1 MKTQRFAAALI
12 AAAGLAGAAAAGSLD
27 ARPGAPGGHGP
38 AKALVTIT
46 SHGLDLTSDAGAD
59 RFLGR
64 LTAAVNRACDDRPN
78 DGPWLALARSTGF
91 QACRRQALQA
101 AMTYV
106 HSPVVRRRFAA
117 IEAEDNLRLAR
128 R

>member
-1 MKTQRFAAALI
+1 MTTRLFAAAFI

-27 ARPGAPGGHGP
+27 SRPGDPGGHGP
-38 AKALVTIT
+38 VKALVIV
-46 SHGLDLTSDAGAD
+46 SSRGLDLASDAGAD

-64 LTAAVNRACDDRPN
+64 LTTAVNVACDDRPT
-78 DGPWLALARSTGF
+78 DGPALTMTRSGGF
-91 QACRRQALQA
+91 QTCRAQALET

-106 HSPVVRRRFAA
+106 HSPIVKRRYAA
-117 IEAEDNLRLAR
+117 MGAKDGLVLAR